1 MNPPFFNHKIKYYI
15 LIVSNINLF
24 YNGNITRKRI
34 ILFQLTTGRDLTLEP
49 KQDDKP
55 LNNFGY
61 PYAEVEGKAL
71 DYYNPADFEY
81 NIKFEEAK

>member
-1 MNPPFFNHKIKYYI
+1 M
-15 LIVSNINLF
+15 
-24 YNGNITRKRI
+24 I